1 MSGVIKDYHKFSA
14 NNTSIQIR
22 VIGFKVVPGPNQTYY
37 KGEDIVHL
45 VMKAAVSLT
54 ATTSWKDFGTVVGKS
69 SRPPAPIQFMEQFGS
84 VILRVKTDGVLQ
96 YRSITGSKVNMT
108 GIVAYANWKI

>member
-1 MSGVIKDYHKFSA
+1 MVIDSNKYSA

-22 VIGFKVVPGPNQTYY
+22 VIGFKVVPGTNQTYY

-45 VMKAAVSLT
+45 VMNATGSLT
-54 ATTSWKDFGTVVGKS
+54 ATTSWKDFGTVVGKG
-69 SRPPAPIQFMEQFGS
+69 SRPPATIQFMEQFGS

-96 YRSITGSKVNMT
+96 YRSITGSNVSMT
-108 GIVAYANWKI
+108 GIIAYASWKL

>member
-22 VIGFKVVPGPNQTYY
+22 VTGFKVVTQTNQTYY

-45 VMKAAVSLT
+45 VMNANGSLT
-54 ATTSWKDFGTVVGKS
+54 ASTSWKDFGTVVGAG
-69 SRPPAPIQFMEQFGS
+69 SRPSHTVQFMEQFGA

-108 GIVAYANWKI
+108 GIIAYANWNI

>member
-22 VIGFKVVPGPNQTYY
+22 VTGFRVVTGTNQTYY
-37 KGEDIVHL
+37 RGEDIVHL
-45 VMKAAVSLT
+45 VMNANGSLT
-54 ATTSWKDFGTVVGKS
+54 ATTSWKDFGTVVGAG
-69 SRPPAPIQFMEQFGS
+69 SRPSNTVQFMEQFGA

-96 YRSITGSKVNMT
+96 YRSITGSNVSMT
-108 GIVAYANWKI
+108 GIIAYANWKI